1 MKIRSNKVNPSRGA
15 RLWKRSSAGFTL
27 IELLVVIAIIAI
39 LAAMLLPALAKAKA
53 KAKQASCMN
62 NEKQVG
68 LALVMYVGDF
78 TQYPGDY
85 DANNGDYVWMT
96 RILSLMGNN
105 RNAFSC
111 PAASADAAW
120 DTNYNRT
127 LGGPNE
133 LGKYDPYTVMSTSR
147 FSLGYNDWGLAGSAF
162 GSIRPELGLNGDV
175 TGGFAQPNPIK
186 DSSIRNPSDM
196 IAIADVKGTQNA
208 ALISFDANL
217 DPTLERSGPGQS
229 EWPSNRHNYI
239 GNYLSVDGH
248 VEGVKRLIGS
258 NMGPVSPFDLVWR
271 RRWNN
276 DDLAHN
282 GTEGFAV
289 PNWAL
294 SSTAGI
300 LDPSN

>member
-1 MKIRSNKVNPSRGA
+1 MKFRSNQVKLNSGGGLPKSWFR
-15 RLWKRSSAGFTL
+15 GFTL

-53 KAKQASCMN
+53 KAKQTSCMN

-68 LALVMYVGDF
+68 LSLVMYVGDF
-78 TQYPGDY
+78 NQYPGDY
-85 DANNGDYVWMT
+85 DAAHGDYVWMT

-111 PAASADAAW
+111 PAASANAAW
-120 DTNYNRT
+120 DTNFNRT

-133 LGKYDPYTVMSTSR
+133 LGTYSPYTVMNTSR
-147 FSLGYNDWGLAGSAF
+147 FSLGYNDWGLAGSSF
-162 GSIRPELGLNGDV
+162 STIRPELGLNGDV
-175 TGGFAQPNPIK
+175 TGTYVQPNPIK

-196 IAIADVKGTQNA
+196 IAIADVKGTEQA

-217 DPTLERSGPGQS
+217 DPTLLRSGPGQS

-248 VEGVKRLIGS
+248 VEGVKRLIGA

-276 DDLAHN
+276 DDVAHN

-289 PNWAL
+289 PGWAL
-294 SSTAGI
+294 SPDAGI